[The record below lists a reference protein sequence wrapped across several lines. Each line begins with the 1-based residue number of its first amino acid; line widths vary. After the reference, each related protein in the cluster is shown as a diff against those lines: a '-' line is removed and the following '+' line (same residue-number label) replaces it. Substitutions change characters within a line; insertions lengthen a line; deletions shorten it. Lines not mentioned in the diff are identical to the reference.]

1 MERPDRIKTGGL
13 QSLFSSARIALQETR
28 PNPFLVVSVFL
39 SMAVFASGDL
49 LEIIPFFSA
58 VIAHPLFPYFH
69 EVHDLLALMVALYVS
84 HKLSPTIGRLAVVWF
99 FILHIPYY
107 YITFPGHNPELF
119 RLAILAAAAFLGVHI
134 IAVRHR
140 LEGHLNHLMDGLNAQ
155 RDAERRRADTLEAIR
170 SVGQKITSI
179 LDPETLMTELMLEIQ
194 RQLGYDNV
202 SLWLVDHQA
211 GEIVQSAGL
220 RRPGKPLLDRDLRL
234 KLGEGITGWV
244 AQHGEPL
251 LVNDTLSNG
260 HFYGDREA
268 APRSEL
274 CVPLKASGRV
284 IGVIG
289 FQKYPANAFVAEDQ
303 FLLQTLADQVAV
315 AFENA
320 RLFQEM
326 RLYKNAFSSTAD
338 AIVITDLES
347 RILDANPSF
356 EQLTGF
362 SPAEFIGQKMNIVKS
377 QHTTL
382 EFYQKMWA
390 KILRRGYWRG
400 EIINRKK
407 NGEEWHSW
415 NTISTIRNERGQPVA
430 YVGVN
435 RDITALKQAEES
447 LRRRAEELALIN
459 HISTAINQPLT
470 LADVLTNTLRELT
483 RALSMDR
490 GTAAIFTDARDKLTV
505 IAVNDPASDS
515 PAIGGYIPVQGN
527 PTIEYIL
534 REQHY
539 LSLTSRDHDRT
550 SNGTK
555 PLISLPDVKS
565 MLIVPLI
572 VQDQVIGMIE
582 LDSIQAQRL
591 LSDDEITLAQT
602 IAHQAATAIQ
612 KAHLFESE
620 RTRRAELGALY
631 DLSRALADAAYDF
644 EAILG
649 LIARYAVDMVHVTL
663 ARITLAEAGCCRVRK
678 AYSIRPLDPG
688 LDLVGMEHAIE
699 DLPNCFNVAQDNVPV
714 VFRRGDPCLTEAES
728 EILFIGDV
736 QTVCLVPL
744 RVAEKAIGLLILG
757 EERRDERE
765 PFTPEKIRLAH
776 SIGDQAVSALRR
788 AELYS
793 ELEDAYLQTVYALAN
808 AVDARDTYT
817 ADHAQRLAGMAL
829 AVGQELGLSARQL
842 EDLRYGAILHDI
854 GKIGIPDAILKK
866 PSSLN
871 AGEWKVM
878 REHPAIGARI
888 LAPIPRLAGAAQ
900 IVRHHHER
908 FDGKGYPDGLA
919 GEAIPLGARILT
931 VVDAYSAILDER
943 VYKNSRSYQE
953 AVAELKRYS
962 NTQFDPRVVD
972 AFLRLLDDGLD
983 QLFPA

>member
-1 MERPDRIKTGGL
+1 MERPDRIKNGGI
-13 QSLFSSARIALQETR
+13 QPLFSSARIAMQETKS
-28 PNPFLVVSVFL
+28 NPFLIIFVFL

-49 LEIIPFFSA
+49 LEIIPAFSA

-84 HKLSPTIGRLAVVWF
+84 HKMTPTIGRLAVVWF

-119 RLAILAAAAFLGVHI
+119 RLAILGAAAFLGVYI

-140 LEGHLNHLMDGLNAQ
+140 LEAHLNHLMDGLNTQ
-155 RDAERRRADTLEAIR
+155 RNAERRRADTLEAIR
-170 SVGQKITSI
+170 EVGQQITSI

-194 RQLGYDNV
+194 KHLGYDNV
-202 SLWLVDHQA
+202 SLWLVDQQA
-211 GEIVQSAGL
+211 GEIIQRASL
-220 RRPGKPLLDRDLRL
+220 RKPGKLLLDRDLRL
-234 KLGEGITGWV
+234 KMGEGITGWV
-244 AQHGEPL
+244 AQRGEPL
-251 LVNDTLSNG
+251 LVNDTLSDG

-274 CVPLKASGRV
+274 CVPLKVSGRV

-289 FQKYPANAFVAEDQ
+289 FQKFPVNAFVTEDQ
-303 FLLQTLADQVAV
+303 FLLQTLADQVAI
-315 AFENA
+315 ALENA

-338 AIVITDLES
+338 AVVVTDLES

-362 SPAEFIGQKMNIVKS
+362 SPAEFIGQKMSIVKS

-382 EFYQKMWA
+382 EFYQNMWE
-390 KILRRGYWRG
+390 KILRKGYWRG

-435 RDITALKQAEES
+435 RDITVLKQAEET

-483 RALSMDR
+483 RALFMDR

-505 IAVNDPASDS
+505 IAVYDPAGDS
-515 PAIGGYIPVQGN
+515 PAIGGYIPVYGN

-534 REQHY
+534 REQRY
-539 LSLTSRDHDRT
+539 LSVV
-550 SNGTK
+550 NGNHSYAPAKTR
-555 PLISLPDVKS
+555 PLVPVQNVKS
-565 MLIVPLI
+565 LLVVPLI
-572 VQDQVIGMIE
+572 AQDQVIGMIE
-582 LDSIQAQRL
+582 LDSIQVQRQ
-591 LSDDEITLAQT
+591 LSEDEITLAQT

-620 RTRRAELGALY
+620 STRRAELGSLY

-644 EAILG
+644 DAILD
-649 LIARYAVDMVHVTL
+649 LIVRYAVDTIHVTL

-678 AYSIRPLDPG
+678 AHSARPLDPD
-688 LDLVGMEHAIE
+688 LDLMGAEHAIE
-699 DLPNCFNVAQDNVPV
+699 DLPNCFRVAQNNTPI
-714 VFRRGDPCLTEAES
+714 VFHRGDPDLTQAES
-728 EILFIGDV
+728 EILFAGGV
-736 QTVCLVPL
+736 QTACLVPL
-744 RVAEKAIGLLILG
+744 RVAEKALGLLILG
-757 EERRDERE
+757 EERQDERE

-788 AELYS
+788 AELFN
-793 ELEDAYLQTVYALAN
+793 ELEESYLQTVYALAN

-829 AVGQELGLSARQL
+829 AVGQELGLSARQM

-866 PSSLN
+866 PSALN
-871 AGEWKVM
+871 PGEWKVM
-878 REHPAIGARI
+878 REHPEIGARI
-888 LAPIPRLAGAAQ
+888 LAPIPR
-900 IVRHHHER
+900 
-908 FDGKGYPDGLA
+908 LA

-943 VYKNSRSYQE
+943 VYKSPRPYPE
-953 AVAELKRYS
+953 AVAELKRHS
-962 NTQFDPRVVD
+962 NAQFDPRVVD
-972 AFLRLLDDGLD
+972 VFLRLLEDGLE
-983 QLFPA
+983 QSFPT